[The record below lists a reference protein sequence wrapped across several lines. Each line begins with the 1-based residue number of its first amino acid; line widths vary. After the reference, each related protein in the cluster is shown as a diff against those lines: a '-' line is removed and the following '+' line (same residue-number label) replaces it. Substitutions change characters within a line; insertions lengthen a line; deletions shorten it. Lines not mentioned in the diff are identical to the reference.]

1 MNINN
6 EIASLVDYA
15 VRERLIE
22 NEDRVYA
29 VNRILEILNL
39 EYYSEGADIMRYES
53 VEDILAKFRQWAVET
68 EFVPNDSNEVLDLF
82 DTKLMSVFV
91 SKPSDFR
98 KKYYDLR
105 EESPEKATHYYYH
118 FAKKSNYI
126 REQRVA
132 KDIKWTYETPYG
144 LIDMTINLSKPE
156 KDPRAIA
163 LASKGVNT
171 ENEKYPKC
179 LLCKENEGY
188 AGRLDHPA
196 RQNHRI
202 IPITL
207 ADESWFMQYSPY
219 VYYNEHCIVFK
230 GNHEP
235 MKISGKTIERL
246 LDFVSAY
253 PHYMIGSNADLPI
266 VGGSILTHDHFQGG
280 RYEFAM
286 SKAKEYDRTL
296 LQENGVELCKL
307 YWPMSVIRLKG
318 KDVKELVRISEL
330 VLSVWKTYEDQQVGI
345 ISKSGDIEH
354 NTITPITRFR
364 GNMYEVDL
372 ILRNNR
378 TDEEHPFG
386 IFHSQ
391 KEYHHI
397 KRENIGLIECL
408 GLAVLPARLR
418 DEMELLKQFMFK
430 KDLDGIYSEET
441 LQKHGDFA
449 QRILGENQFTSEEE
463 IEAKL
468 YDEIGYV
475 FMKVLEN
482 CGVFKK
488 DNEGEKAFQR
498 FIEVIHENLNH

>member
-1 MNINN
+1 MN
-6 EIASLVDYA
+6 L
-15 VRERLIE
+15 L
-22 NEDRVYA
+22 
-29 VNRILEILNL
+29 RI
-39 EYYSEGADIMRYES
+39 
-53 VEDILAKFRQWAVET
+53 F